1 MTNKSGTDFNDV
13 NDSFPPERRLLIV
26 DDERDFGEYVGEVG
40 ENLGYDVVVT
50 DNAVDFMDAYQEK
63 IPSMIVVDMVM
74 PGVDGVELIDWLAQQ
89 HCVSRIL
96 IVTGFNPRYVE
107 LVEGLGGAKGLP
119 YIKSLTKPVKLA
131 DLRAALS

>member
-1 MTNKSGTDFNDV
+1 MTNKSGTDFN
-13 NDSFPPERRLLIV
+13 NTNGGFPPEGRLLII

-40 ENLGYDVVVT
+40 EKLGYDVVVT
-50 DNAVDFMDAYQEK
+50 DNAMDFMHAYREK
-63 IPSMIVVDMVM
+63 KPSMIVVDMVM

-89 HCVSRIL
+89 QCDSRIL

-107 LVEGLGGAKGLP
+107 LAEGLGGAKGLP
-119 YIKSLTKPVKLA
+119 HIKSLTKPVKLA